1 MKRTLS
7 FLTVLAVF
15 AMATPSFAGSP
26 AEKFKSGIKD
36 VITSPKQICD
46 NLQAE
51 TKGAKFFP
59 FAFIGGLAKGIFY
72 MGKQIIT
79 GTLDV
84 VMSPLEAVKME
95 AAAKK

>member
-1 MKRTLS
+1 
-7 FLTVLAVF
+7 
-15 AMATPSFAGSP
+15 MATPSFAGSVV
-26 AEKFKSGIKD
+26 EKFKGGLKD
-36 VITSPKQICD
+36 VITSPEQVYD

-59 FAFIGGLAKGIFY
+59 FAFIGGLAKGVFY
-72 MGKQIIT
+72 MGKQIVT

-84 VMSPLEAVKME
+84 VTSPLEAVKME